1 MSVLASDLIEAG
13 YRICGITLRPGRK
26 SNVDKL
32 AEGLQVLNRLVGNW
46 NADPLKIF
54 ATSIAAFPLVA
65 GKKIY
70 TMGGPGLGADFNVAA
85 PQRITFAN
93 IIVTPSS
100 GAVYRRKLE
109 LLTDQK
115 WSAIAVQDIGGTIPK
130 KLFSDYAYPLTSL
143 YLWGQ
148 PLTNYQLELYIWQLI
163 ASFVATTD
171 AVILP
176 PGYEEAIIYN
186 LAKRLAAQNPH
197 DATITQQALDLA
209 VSSLADI
216 ESKNAPA
223 PVLKVDGAINSAGG
237 KRGGGWSYLTND

>member
-13 YRICGITLRPGRK
+13 YRICGISLRPGRK
-26 SNVDKL
+26 SNADKL
-32 AEGLQVLNRLVGNW
+32 AEGLQVVNRLVGNW

-54 ATSIAAFPLVA
+54 TNSIAAFPLVA
-65 GKKIY
+65 GQKIY
-70 TMGGPGLGADFNVAA
+70 TMGTGGNFNVAP

-93 IIVTPSS
+93 IIVTPAS
-100 GAVYRRKLE
+100 GAAYRRQLQ
-109 LLTDQK
+109 LLTDQR
-115 WSAIAVQDIGGTIPK
+115 WSEVAVQDIGGTIPK
-130 KLFSDYAYPLTSL
+130 KLYCDYGYPLSSL

-148 PLTNYQLELYIWQLI
+148 PLANYQLELYTWQLI
-163 ASFVATTD
+163 ASFAAITD

-223 PVLKVDGAINSAGG
+223 PVLKVDGAINSVGG
-237 KRGGGWSYLTND
+237 KRGGGWSYLTNQ